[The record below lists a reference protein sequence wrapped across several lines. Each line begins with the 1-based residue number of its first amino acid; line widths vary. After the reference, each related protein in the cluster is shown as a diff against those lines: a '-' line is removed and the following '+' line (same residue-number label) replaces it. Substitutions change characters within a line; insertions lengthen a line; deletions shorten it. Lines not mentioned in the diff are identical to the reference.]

1 LKKLNDFQWDFS
13 LDTEDLRKN
22 YKERRFISYGFID
35 NRLHVLVWTL
45 RNRIVRPISLRKANK
60 REEKKYYEEMGT
72 RD

>member
-1 LKKLNDFQWDFS
+1 MKKLNDFQWDFS